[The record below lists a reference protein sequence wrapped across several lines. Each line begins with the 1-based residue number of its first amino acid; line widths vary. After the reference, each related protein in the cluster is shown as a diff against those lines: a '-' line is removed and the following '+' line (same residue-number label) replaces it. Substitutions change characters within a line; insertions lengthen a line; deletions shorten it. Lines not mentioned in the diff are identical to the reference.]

1 MPVSSRAVAHE
12 TRRRRFSVHGA
23 EETPS
28 RGHLVEGVSFEDAAL
43 QFLEDRHPLAD
54 GDEASV
60 FVEDCE
66 TGEQQC
72 FRIDLET
79 GEAGPCG

>member
-1 MPVSSRAVAHE
+1 MSVSSRAVARE
-12 TRRRRFSVHGA
+12 TSRRRFSVHGA

-43 QFLEDRHPLAD
+43 HFVEHRHPLAD
-54 GDEASV
+54 GDEVSA

-66 TGEQQC
+66 TGERQC